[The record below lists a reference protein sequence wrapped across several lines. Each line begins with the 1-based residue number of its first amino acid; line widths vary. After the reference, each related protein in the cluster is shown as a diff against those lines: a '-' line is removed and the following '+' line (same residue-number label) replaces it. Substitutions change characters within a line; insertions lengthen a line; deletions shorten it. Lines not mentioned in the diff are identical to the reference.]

1 MSNTLQTDRFLMK
14 GGLSMNYL
22 YSILLVIL
30 ATSMVMTF
38 ISESYAMSI
47 VFVSTAFLLGFLE
60 FSAEFKE
67 DQLNE
72 LWDDFNEELT
82 RGLEINETVSNI
94 NKHEIENLKSQVK
107 DLGGRLDKVS
117 FGKLAQR

>member
-1 MSNTLQTDRFLMK
+1 
-14 GGLSMNYL
+14 
-22 YSILLVIL
+22 
-30 ATSMVMTF
+30 MVMTF

-67 DQLNE
+67 GQLNE

>member
-1 MSNTLQTDRFLMK
+1 
-14 GGLSMNYL
+14 MNYL
-22 YSILLVIL
+22 YFILLTIL

-60 FSAEFKE
+60 FSAGFKE

-72 LWDDFNEELT
+72 LWDDLNEELV
-82 RGLEINETVSNI
+82 RGLEPHESASNTNKNEIDS
-94 NKHEIENLKSQVK
+94 LKSQVK
-107 DLGGRLDKVS
+107 DLNGRLDKVS
-117 FGKLAQR
+117 FSKLSQR